1 MAMLGKFRNTNAFR
15 TLKEYSECATVH
27 GISYI
32 FEKVEPDM
40 FLTLNTEGV
49 LGPPL
54 TEDCRGG
61 GILPAP
67 GIKYSFN
74 GPNELQSLHDRVEIF
89 PNHSHMC
96 HVPLDMCTRCST
108 HFHTP

>member
-61 GILPAP
+61 AYCP
-67 GIKYSFN
+67 
-74 GPNELQSLHDRVEIF
+74 
-89 PNHSHMC
+89 
-96 HVPLDMCTRCST
+96 PLVLNTVLMAQMSCKV
-108 HFHTP
+108 FMIE